1 MSGCAS
7 DGSTFP
13 AEVRLSGLPM
23 GDGTLVIAA
32 IRDVSERLAMEA
44 ERERLRA
51 AAEQER
57 FAAAG
62 CGSSSG
68 WRASASSSAVSRTTS
83 TTCST

>member
-1 MSGCAS
+1 MVGLRR
-7 DGSTFP
+7 DGSEFP
-13 AEVRLSGLPM
+13 AEVTLSGLPM
-23 GDGTLVIAA
+23 GSGMLVTTA

-57 FAAAG
+57 FAGG
-62 CGSSSG
+62 CGRSSG
-68 WRASASSSAVSRTTS
+68 WRASASSSAGWRTTS